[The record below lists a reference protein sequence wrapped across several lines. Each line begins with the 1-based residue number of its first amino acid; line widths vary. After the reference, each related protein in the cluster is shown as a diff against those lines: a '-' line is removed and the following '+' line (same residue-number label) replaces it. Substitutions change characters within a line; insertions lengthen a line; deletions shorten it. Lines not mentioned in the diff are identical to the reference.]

1 MGSDE
6 EIKDIFNWQVLHSKK
21 PFENGFL
28 SNGKMVFKN
37 VFTLDDH
44 LIQRDKD
51 LLEEYAPKL
60 FNTYQGIYE
69 LEDIMIEWATLLHNY
84 RSEYGNKKIIH
95 NMGGKQIVP
104 TYAKKSKDEKA
115 IILKN
120 RVEDILK
127 LLSTNFS
134 TKEHITE
141 FKTMLKKVH
150 ANPDEYFT
158 FKPKYQILKQPIKDY
173 LLSLNL
179 KGKSLTINEFIKTIK

>member
-1 MGSDE
+1 MISDE